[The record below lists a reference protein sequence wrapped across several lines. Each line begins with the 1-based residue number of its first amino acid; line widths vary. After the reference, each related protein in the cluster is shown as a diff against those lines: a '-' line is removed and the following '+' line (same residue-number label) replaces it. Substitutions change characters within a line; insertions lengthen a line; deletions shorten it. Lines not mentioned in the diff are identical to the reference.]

1 MRDPER
7 IDRILA
13 LIREIWKSSPDLR
26 LTQLIMNALKI
37 NNDPY
42 YIEDDKL
49 EHELLQLYELI
60 NRNRS
65 ENHCENNK
73 SNI

>member
-7 IDRILA
+7 IDRILS
-13 LIREIWKSSPDLR
+13 LIREVWKTSPDLR
-26 LTQLIMNALKI
+26 LTQLIMNALQI
-37 NNDPY
+37 NSDPY

-49 EHELLQLYELI
+49 EDSLLQLFEKY